1 MKAIAYNI
9 QPDEKECLVLANY
22 KKHDITVI
30 ANSLSLETLPF
41 AQGKEVLIVFNED
54 ELNRELLFGLTKMGI
69 KYIATSSFTTG
80 HIDLIAAKE
89 IGFKVANVP
98 STTSADTMGR
108 MKQVIRNLDNWAA
121 GKCVGKACCCPNTCA
136 PKNHKHQA

>member
-9 QPDEKECLVLANY
+9 QPDEKECLVLANH

-30 ANSLSLETLPF
+30 ANSLSLETLQF

-54 ELNRELLFGLTKMGI
+54 VLNRELLFGLTKMGI
-69 KYIATSSFTTG
+69 KYIATSSFTTA

-98 STTSADTMGR
+98 LTTDADTMGR
-108 MKQVIRNLDNWAA
+108 MKQVIRNMDNWAA

-136 PKNHKHQA
+136 PKSLKY